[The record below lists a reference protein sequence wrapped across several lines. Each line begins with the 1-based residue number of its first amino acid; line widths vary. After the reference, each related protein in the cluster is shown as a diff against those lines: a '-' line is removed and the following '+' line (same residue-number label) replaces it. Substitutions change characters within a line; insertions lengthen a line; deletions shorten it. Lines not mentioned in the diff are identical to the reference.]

1 MHKKGGCKHSNIEF
15 IPISFISKEQQDQ
28 KKKVLWSFELMVYRR
43 MIRLMDRH
51 AEHLPVTVPGS
62 GKVSSMKGDLHKCH
76 ISLIPITS
84 KIRSMRSGGY
94 WRLSSFRT
102 ILNLCMGDS
111 LHALIELPSC
121 HWSVGY

>member
-1 MHKKGGCKHSNIEF
+1 
-15 IPISFISKEQQDQ
+15 
-28 KKKVLWSFELMVYRR
+28 
-43 MIRLMDRH
+43 MDRH
-51 AEHLPVTVPGS
+51 AEHLPVKVPGS
-62 GKVSSMKGDLHKCH
+62 GKVSSMKEDLHKCH

-84 KIRSMRSGGY
+84 KIRSMRSDGY

-121 HWSVGY
+121 YWSVGYWICHTMAIQTVANFSNHFPMSQRKWIGTGPQCFPP